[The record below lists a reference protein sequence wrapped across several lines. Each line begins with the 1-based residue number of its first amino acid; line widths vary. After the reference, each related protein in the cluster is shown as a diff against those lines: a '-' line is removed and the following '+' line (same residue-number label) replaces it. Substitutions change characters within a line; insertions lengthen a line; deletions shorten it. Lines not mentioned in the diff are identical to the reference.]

1 MTAGEVRQ
9 RQIDAALG
17 QFDSQLP
24 DWLARVL
31 IARGIY
37 SDSDI
42 GSQLSDLLHPEEL
55 SGIGKAVDLLEH
67 HLRQQNSILILGD
80 YDADGATS
88 CALMVRVLRAMGARQ
103 VNFLVPNRFDY
114 GYGLTPE
121 IVEVAASQSPDL
133 IITVD
138 NGIASIEGV
147 DAANVLGVEVLITD
161 HHLPASE
168 LPLASAIVNP
178 NQLGCE
184 FPSKNLAG
192 VGVAFYLLSAL
203 RKRLRD
209 TRWFEEKNIPEPR
222 LANWLDLVALG
233 TVADVVP
240 LDKNNRV
247 LVKAGIAL
255 MRSGQGNAGIRS
267 LFSVS
272 GRDWRQAT
280 SADLGFAI
288 GPRINAAGRLDDI
301 SLGVQCLLT
310 EDKVEA
316 RSLAAQLQDINRD
329 RRAIEEQM
337 QIESDVILHELEASE
352 SEMPWGLSL
361 FQESWH
367 QGVVGLLAS
376 RVKERFHRP
385 VVAFA
390 RENPGTLKGSG
401 RSIPGFHMRDA
412 LDLVATA
419 NPGLITKF
427 GGHAMA
433 AGLSLPEENLDRFTQ
448 AFDQVVRQQLSE
460 AELQAVV
467 WTDGELPSDALSL
480 ENARLLRD
488 FLPWGQKCPEPQFE
502 GEFDI
507 VSRRVVGEKHLRLDL
522 NTADGKYVQAIWFNA
537 DFDALEQG
545 GSIRRIIYR
554 IGINDYRGEQL
565 QLQVVHLD

>member
-1 MTAGEVRQ
+1 MAPILVARNIYT
-9 RQIDAALG
+9 DADLG
-17 QFDSQLP
+17 SE
-24 DWLARVL
+24 LA
-31 IARGIY
+31 
-37 SDSDI
+37 
-42 GSQLSDLLHPEEL
+42 DLLHPGEL
-55 SGIGKAVDLLEH
+55 AGIERAVDLLEG

-88 CALMVRVLRAMGARQ
+88 CALMVRVLRAMGAEQ

-121 IVEVAASQSPDL
+121 IVEVAAGLSPNL

-147 DAANVLGVEVLITD
+147 DAAHELGIEVLVTD
-161 HHLPASE
+161 HHLPGRE
-168 LPLASAIVNP
+168 LPRADAIVNP
-178 NQLGCE
+178 NQAGCS

-209 TRWFEEKNIPEPR
+209 TGWFTEKNTPEPR
-222 LANWLDLVALG
+222 LADWLDLVALG

-240 LDKNNRV
+240 LDRNNRV
-247 LVKAGIAL
+247 LVKAGL
-255 MRSGQGNAGIRS
+255 QVMRSGRGNAGIRH

-272 GRDWRQAT
+272 GRDWRQA
-280 SADLGFAI
+280 SSIDLGFAI

-310 EDKVEA
+310 DDEDEA
-316 RSLAAQLQDINRD
+316 RRLASELHDINRD

-337 QIESDVILHELEASE
+337 QIESDAILAQLDQSE
-352 SEMPWGLSL
+352 NDMPWGLTL

-385 VVAFA
+385 VIAFA
-390 RENPGTLKGSG
+390 RENPGELKGSG

-412 LDLVATA
+412 LDAVATA
-419 NPGLITKF
+419 NPGLIRKF

-433 AGLSLPEENLDRFTQ
+433 AGLSLPEENLDSFRK
-448 AFDQVVRQQLSE
+448 AFDKIVQHQLTE
-460 AELQAVV
+460 TDLQSIV
-467 WTDGELPSDALSL
+467 WTDGELPAEALSL

-488 FLPWGQKCPEPQFE
+488 VIPWGQRCPEPQFE

-522 NTADGKYVQAIWFNA
+522 NTLDGTRVQAIWFNA
-537 DFDALEQG
+537 DFNALEQG
-545 GSIRRIIYR
+545 GSIRRIVYR
-554 IGINDYRGEQL
+554 VGINDYRGEQL
-565 QLQVVHLD
+565 QLQIVHFVDNC

>member
-1 MTAGEVRQ
+1 MAPILVARNIYT
-9 RQIDAALG
+9 DADLG
-17 QFDSQLP
+17 NQL
-24 DWLARVL
+24 A
-31 IARGIY
+31 
-37 SDSDI
+37 
-42 GSQLSDLLHPEEL
+42 DLHHPEEL
-55 SGIGKAVDLLEH
+55 AGITTAVDLLES
-67 HLRQQNSILILGD
+67 HLRQQRSILILGD

-88 CALMVRVLRAMGARQ
+88 CALMVRVLRAMGAEQ

-121 IVEVAASQSPDL
+121 IVEVAAGLSPNL

-147 DAANVLGVEVLITD
+147 DAAHELGIKVLVTD
-161 HHLPASE
+161 HHLPGRE
-168 LPLASAIVNP
+168 LPRADAIVNP
-178 NQLGCE
+178 NQLGCN

-209 TRWFEEKNIPEPR
+209 TGWFAERNIQEPR
-222 LANWLDLVALG
+222 LADWLDLVALG

-240 LDKNNRV
+240 LDRNNRV
-247 LVKAGIAL
+247 LTKAGL
-255 MRSGQGNAGIRS
+255 QVMRSGRGNMGIRH

-272 GRDWRQAT
+272 GRDWRQA
-280 SADLGFAI
+280 SSIDLGFAI

-310 EDKVEA
+310 DDEDEA
-316 RSLAAQLQDINRD
+316 RRLASELHDINRD

-337 QIESDVILHELEASE
+337 QIESDAILAQLEQSQ
-352 SEMPWGLSL
+352 SDMPWGLTL
-361 FQESWH
+361 FQENWH

-385 VVAFA
+385 VIAFA
-390 RENPGTLKGSG
+390 REKLGELKGSG

-412 LDLVATA
+412 LDAVATA
-419 NPGLITKF
+419 NPGLIRKF

-433 AGLSLPEENLDRFTQ
+433 AGLSLPEESLDIFSK
-448 AFDQVVRQQLSE
+448 AFDTIVQQQLTE
-460 AELQAVV
+460 TDLQSIV
-467 WTDGELPSDALSL
+467 WTDGELPAEALSL

-488 FLPWGQKCPEPQFE
+488 VIPWGQKCPEPQFE

-522 NTADGKYVQAIWFNA
+522 NTLDGTRVQAIWFNA
-537 DFDALEQG
+537 DFDALERG
-545 GSIRRIIYR
+545 SSIRRIVYR
-554 IGINDYRGEQL
+554 MGINDYRGEQL
-565 QLQVVHLD
+565 QLQVVCLV